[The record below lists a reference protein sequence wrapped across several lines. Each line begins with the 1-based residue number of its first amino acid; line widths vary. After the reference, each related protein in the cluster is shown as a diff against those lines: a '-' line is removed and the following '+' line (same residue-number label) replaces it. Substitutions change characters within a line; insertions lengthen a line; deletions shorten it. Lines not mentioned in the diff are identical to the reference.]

1 VGRFQFN
8 THRCVDQSGFS
19 YNSAGDFFS
28 VLKGKQWYRTELMK
42 ISHFNDAYLSEN
54 LSRFVPRFVVILNQL
69 FAEIQTKKTKPIA
82 HHL

>member
-1 VGRFQFN
+1 MHLRNIFAFCCKLSKIVAVRL
-8 THRCVDQSGFS
+8 D
-19 YNSAGDFFS
+19 AG
-28 VLKGKQWYRTELMK
+28 LMK

-54 LSRFVPRFVVILNQL
+54 LSRFVPQFVVILNQL